1 MKVKTALGKTLDMGA
16 LISKNEKVRAVG
28 NMKVNARGDVIDSHN
43 KIIETVND
51 KSASGYAKTVGNKS
65 GQIVSKQN
73 DKINKNLQKA
83 VSDPIDIEAL
93 EDEQKILEDLQ
104 EYANDDLN
112 IIKKTKDENDT
123 EKN

>member
-73 DKINKNLQKA
+73 DKINKNLQKV
-83 VSDPIDIEAL
+83 VSDPIDIETL